1 MYLRTKCEVSI
12 VILTSFRHWGKGGGR
27 GGGGGG
33 VIPPLIT
40 SKRTPKKPTQIRLG
54 LISDKF
60 EHWDNGFNYFIGYT
74 NSNIIRP
81 LCIILPQMSGYIKY
95 FDSGGQKTSFMNK
108 DCSVLPKCNEIWN
121 SGVFDTIICGD
132 NVANKG
138 AHYIV

>member
-12 VILTSFRHWGKGGGR
+12 VIPTSFRHEGKGR
-27 GGGGGG
+27 GGGG

-40 SKRTPKKPTQIRLG
+40 SKWTPKKPTQIRLG

-60 EHWDNGFNYFIGYT
+60 EHWDKGFKYFIGYT
-74 NSNIIRP
+74 NNNIIRP

-95 FDSGGQKTSFMNK
+95 FDSGGKNMSFMNK
-108 DCSVLPKCNEIWN
+108 DCSVLAKCNGIWN

-132 NVANKG
+132 DVASEG
-138 AHYIV
+138 VHYIV